1 MEYQISENF
10 DNYIINYII
19 SMRDVLLAINN
30 FSKLKSLA
38 NNAKIRSSLKFLL
51 IRYYRVFLL
60 IFILIWVGV
69 WFFLALLN
77 SFCLFFFSWVT
88 YQILVQLI
96 KFIELEDLD
105 AARHDVIKPRAT
117 LGNESVS
124 AQKKN

>member
-69 WFFLALLN
+69 WFFWL
-77 SFCLFFFSWVT
+77 C
-88 YQILVQLI
+88 
-96 KFIELEDLD
+96 
-105 AARHDVIKPRAT
+105 
-117 LGNESVS
+117 
-124 AQKKN
+124 